1 MLGFLNTRPW
11 QHHHP
16 LLIELNGSFTF
27 HHPRN
32 MWGTMKQL
40 QRLEYGAPQRREG
53 GGVTISLRPATL
65 EEATVGAV
73 AVEVVTLVQPET
85 VPAGWET
92 FWAIL

>member
-27 HHPRN
+27 HHPCN
-32 MWGTMKQL
+32 MWGTMETAAEAGI
-40 QRLEYGAPQRREG
+40 RCAAETRR